1 MANKGIYSYTVQ
13 EGTNAGL
20 GQGGSMFLKGG
31 TAYGPLANDQVF
43 LSITLLTANTTFTK
57 LEAVDNKLYIG
68 TEGTSAVKGPP
79 GTDISGETF
88 PQGITLYGRWT
99 SITLGSGMDAV
110 AYLGS

>member
-20 GQGGSMFLKGG
+20 GQGGSMFIKGG
-31 TAYGPLANDQVF
+31 TTYGPLINGQVF
-43 LSITLLTANTTFTK
+43 LSITILTPNTTFTK

-68 TEGTSAVKGPP
+68 TEGTSSVKTPP
-79 GTDISGETF
+79 GTDITTETF
-88 PQGITLYGRWT
+88 PQGITIYGRWT
-99 SITLGSGMDAV
+99 TIKLGSGMDAV

>member
-20 GQGGSMFLKGG
+20 GQGGSMFIKGG
-31 TAYGPLANDQVF
+31 TEYTLTDGQVF
-43 LSITLLTANTTFTK
+43 LSITLLTASTTFTK
-57 LEAVDNKLYIG
+57 LQAVDNKLYIG

-79 GTDISGETF
+79 GTDIGSETF

-99 SITLGSGMDAV
+99 AIELGSDMDAV

>member
-20 GQGGSMFLKGG
+20 GQGGSMFIKGG
-31 TAYGPLANDQVF
+31 TLYSLTDGQVF
-43 LSITLLTANTTFTK
+43 LSITLLTASTTFTK

-68 TEGTSAVKGPP
+68 TEGDTATDGPP
-79 GTDISGETF
+79 GTDITGETF
-88 PQGITLYGRWT
+88 PQGITIYGRWT
-99 SITLGSGMDAV
+99 AIELGSTMNAV